1 MAKGRDRTPD
11 EPTPNRRTYSKRELA
26 NQQRLMELGDAVDER
41 SGVKRQRRRGRR
53 GHVRRNV
60 IISAVVLIGLL
71 VGVVGG
77 GYLYADW
84 RFTQIPKITVKGEV
98 KAISGQPFNIL
109 MIGSDSR
116 AGLTGLLAR
125 QTGAATGS
133 VVGQRSDSVKIV
145 HVDPT
150 AGTISILSIP
160 RDTMVTLL
168 AHQSLYG
175 QFNRINVNFRYGP
188 SLLAQT
194 ITANFGI
201 PIHQTIVVTFIGL
214 INAADALGGVYLN
227 FPYPSRDP
235 YSDLVITHPGCQLIK
250 GSQALHLSRSR
261 HFYYNVKGISTWPGN
276 NATYSQLTNL
286 GWDYDGTSDFGRI
299 DRQSAFLRAIVNQAK
314 KLYNPLTIN
323 SFLSK
328 LPQGITLDS
337 NFTLSELIGLAVR
350 FHSLSSNDLFTYTL
364 PWLAATIPNLH
375 DVLFVDQ
382 PYAQQQLVSIF
393 GRQLLSPSNPPPNE
407 ALQTPLPPKVSV
419 TTTTTTT
426 LATKTSGQK
435 KPPVTKPAVNP
446 TLAVPAYDP
455 VPCTPK

>member
-1 MAKGRDRTPD
+1 MARGRDRTPD
-11 EPTPNRRTYSKRELA
+11 ESTPNRRAYTKRDLA
-26 NQQRLMELGDAVDER
+26 NQQRLMALGDAVDER
-41 SGVKRQRRRGRR
+41 SGVKRKRRGGRR
-53 GHVRRNV
+53 GHVRRNI
-60 IISAVVLIGLL
+60 IISAIVLIGLL

-84 RFTQIPKITVKGEV
+84 RFGQIPKITVKGEV

-116 AGLTGLLAR
+116 TGLSGLLAR
-125 QTGAATGS
+125 QTGASTSS
-133 VVGQRSDSVKIV
+133 VAGQRSDSVKIV

-168 AHQSLYG
+168 ANHSLYG
-175 QFNRINVNFRYGP
+175 QFNRINVNFGRGP

-201 PIHQTIVVTFIGL
+201 PIHDTIIVSFAGL
-214 INAADALGGVYLN
+214 INAADALGGVYLD

-235 YSDLVITHPGCQLIK
+235 YSDLVITHPGCQLIQ
-250 GSQALHLSRSR
+250 GSEALQVTRSR

-276 NATYSQLTNL
+276 NATSTQLANL
-286 GWDYDGTSDFGRI
+286 GWVYDGTSDFGRI
-299 DRQSAFLRAIVNQAK
+299 NRQSAFLRATVNQAK

-337 NFTLSELIGLAVR
+337 NFTLNELIGLALR
-350 FHSLSSNDLFTYTL
+350 FHGLNSNSLFTYTL
-364 PWLAATIPNLH
+364 PWLAATTPNLG

-382 PYAQQQLVSIF
+382 PAAQQLLVSIF
-393 GRQLLSPSNPPPNE
+393 GSQLLTPSNPPPNQ
-407 ALQTPLPPKVSV
+407 ALQTPLPPVV
-419 TTTTTTT
+419 ATTTTTVATT
-426 LATKTSGQK
+426 TSGQK
-435 KPPVTKPAVNP
+435 KPPAIKPAVNP
-446 TLAVPAYDP
+446 TLVVPSYDP
-455 VPCTPK
+455 TPCTPK